1 MNYDESVPATNIVQ
15 SILENYESDNVETKI
30 QLQRILMAG
39 SLSGTGKLVILPVDQ
54 GFEHGPDRS
63 FSINPDSYDPHY
75 HYKLAIDAGM
85 SAYAAPIG
93 MLESG
98 VKSFTDNS
106 GWPKIPLILKC
117 NSSNSLSK
125 MPDQAITGS
134 VKEAKRLKCSGV
146 GFTIYPGSEK
156 IYEMMEE
163 ARELFEKAK
172 EAGLVCVLW
181 SYPRGSMSKEG
192 ETAINVVSYAAHMAA
207 LCGAH
212 IIKVKLPTN
221 FLEPDA
227 TKDVYIKNKIK
238 IDTLT
243 DRVKHI
249 IKCAFN
255 GRRIVVFSGGAS
267 KNDNELMEEIRSI
280 KDGGGFG
287 SIIGR
292 NSFQRPKDK
301 ALKLLRDIMDIY
313 KK

>member
-227 TKDVYIKNKIK
+227 TKDV
-238 IDTLT
+238 L
-243 DRVKHI
+243 
-249 IKCAFN
+249 
-255 GRRIVVFSGGAS
+255 
-267 KNDNELMEEIRSI
+267 
-280 KDGGGFG
+280 
-287 SIIGR
+287 
-292 NSFQRPKDK
+292 
-301 ALKLLRDIMDIY
+301 Y